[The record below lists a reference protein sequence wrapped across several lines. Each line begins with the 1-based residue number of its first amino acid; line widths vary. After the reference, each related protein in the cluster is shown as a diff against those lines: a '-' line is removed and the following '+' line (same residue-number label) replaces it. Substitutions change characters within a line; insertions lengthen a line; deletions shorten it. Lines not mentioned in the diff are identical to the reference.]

1 MKSPAAK
8 KRVTIDLERFHVEG
22 LQHLAGLRLYE
33 SPEELLKVVI
43 SRGLVAMLTWEFER
57 NQPSAKE
64 VADNLDAAK
73 QRMRALHSG
82 DALGAPKRAAST
94 LCSSAHSINPTSS
107 APAPFGMKR
116 SLDELHVQ
124 EAERDREMARMTRD
138 LGLAET
144 LGDEDGPNRPVGSHI
159 GVPLPEGLRQGLESV
174 LNAHPD
180 LEEENLYAALLELG
194 LKGVLADPKALRPSK
209 DAQKASLAVGTKE
222 ASRQQLRAEWRLLC
236 RNVARGWR

>member
-1 MKSPAAK
+1 MKNRTVFP
-8 KRVTIDLERFHVEG
+8 KRISIDLESFHVDG
-22 LQHLAGLRLYE
+22 LEHLAGLRPHE
-33 SPEELLKVVI
+33 TQEDLLKVVI
-43 SRGLVAMLTWEFER
+43 SRGLVEMLRWEFER

-64 VADNLDAAK
+64 VAHNLDTAK
-73 QRMRALHSG
+73 RRMQ
-82 DALGAPKRAAST
+82 T
-94 LCSSAHSINPTSS
+94 LRSSAQRVDVRTS
-107 APAPFGMKR
+107 APAPFGMKQ

-159 GVPLPEGLRQGLESV
+159 GVPVPEDLRQGLESV

-180 LEEENLYAALLELG
+180 LEEENLYTALLEVG